1 MAWSR
6 RVWRALGKDPKV
18 NPSWLMPF
26 RRSIAPVSSRAF
38 TARSTETSPQITSL
52 TLLPEPPK
60 SSPTVPL
67 NDAPDLLPRAI
78 LTKMGPPERML
89 LAGDG
94 CNIPVLKEGDAIHTK
109 EMEVLKGE
117 SVILRP
123 PREPDVE
130 AVYSWDRDPE
140 LAAWN
145 GRSPIAISLSAA
157 RRDYLARWED
167 PSVKTFIIE
176 ARGEPIGMA
185 TLYDFRHDGCE
196 LGIKIGPGNLRGRG
210 YATEA
215 VTLLV
220 DYVFHTLGL
229 AAVRGSTLAHNDRM
243 QRVFEK
249 NGFVRTGDGSLL
261 SRYDNRRYT
270 ELFYEH
276 RQEDHKP

>member
-1 MAWSR
+1 M
-6 RVWRALGKDPKV
+6 
-18 NPSWLMPF
+18 
-26 RRSIAPVSSRAF
+26 
-38 TARSTETSPQITSL
+38 ETSPQISSL
-52 TLLPEPPK
+52 TLLLEPPK

-67 NDAPDLLPRAI
+67 TDAPNLLLSAI
-78 LTKMGPPERML
+78 LTNVYTSERMPRT
-89 LAGDG
+89 GDG
-94 CNIPVLKEGDAIHTK
+94 CNILYLERGDTIRIEEAQAIQ
-109 EMEVLKGE
+109 GE
-117 SVILRP
+117 SVTLRP
-123 PREPDVE
+123 PRETDVDL
-130 AVYSWDRDPE
+130 VYSWDKDPE

-145 GRSPIAISLSAA
+145 GRSPISISLSAA

-185 TLYDFRHDGCE
+185 TLYDFRRDGCE

-215 VTLLV
+215 VTLLI
-220 DYVFHTLGL
+220 DYVFDTLGL

-249 NGFVRTGDGSLL
+249 NGFVQTGDGSLL

-270 ELFYEH
+270 ELFYE
-276 RQEDHKP
+276 RRNDDHKL